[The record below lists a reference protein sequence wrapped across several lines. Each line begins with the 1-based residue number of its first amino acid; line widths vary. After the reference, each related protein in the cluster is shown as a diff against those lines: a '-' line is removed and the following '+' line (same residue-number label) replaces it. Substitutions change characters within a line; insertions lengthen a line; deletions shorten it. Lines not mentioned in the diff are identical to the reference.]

1 MKKKEPVNLY
11 SLLVAL
17 LSLVLGIFLCL
28 NGGENVKNL
37 IGYFVSGI
45 LLITGFVK
53 LIITITRNKR
63 FGGVP
68 FGEYVYGIVF
78 LIFGL
83 LIALNPGIVVLTI
96 SICIGALLL
105 FLGIQ
110 RLIMGITVN
119 KIDKNGSIFYI
130 LESVLIILLGIIII
144 TGKAFSFL
152 GILLIVYSLME
163 IVSYVYYTTQN
174 KEYSKVLNKEIT
186 KEMKDSE
193 AKDAIIEEEEKEI

>member
-11 SLLVAL
+11 SLLIAL
-17 LSLVLGIFLCL
+17 LSLILGIFLCL

-45 LLITGFVK
+45 LLITGFIK
-53 LIITITRNKR
+53 LIVTITRSKKY
-63 FGGVP
+63 GGAP

-96 SICIGALLL
+96 SVCIGALLL

-119 KIDKNGSIFYI
+119 KIDKNGSLFYI

-144 TGKAFSFL
+144 TGRAFSFL

-174 KEYSKVLNKEIT
+174 KEYSKVLNKEVT

-193 AKDAIIEEEEKEI
+193 AKEAVIEEE

>member
-11 SLLVAL
+11 SLLIAL

-45 LLITGFVK
+45 LLITGFIK
-53 LIITITRNKR
+53 LIVTITRSKKY
-63 FGGVP
+63 GGAP

-96 SICIGALLL
+96 SVCIGTLLL

-119 KIDKNGSIFYI
+119 KIDKNGSLFYI

-174 KEYSKVLNKEIT
+174 KEYSKVLNKEVT

-193 AKDAIIEEEEKEI
+193 AKEAVIEEE

>member
-11 SLLVAL
+11 SLLIAL

-45 LLITGFVK
+45 LLITGFIK
-53 LIITITRNKR
+53 LIVTITRSKKY
-63 FGGVP
+63 GGAP

-96 SICIGALLL
+96 SVCIGALLL

-119 KIDKNGSIFYI
+119 KIDKNGSLFYI
-130 LESVLIILLGIIII
+130 LESVLIILLGVIII

-174 KEYSKVLNKEIT
+174 KEYSKVLNKEVT

-193 AKDAIIEEEEKEI
+193 AKEAVIEEE

>member
-1 MKKKEPVNLY
+1 MNKKEPVNLY
-11 SLLVAL
+11 SLLIAL

-45 LLITGFVK
+45 LLITGFIK
-53 LIITITRNKR
+53 LIVTITRSKKY
-63 FGGVP
+63 GGAP

-96 SICIGALLL
+96 SVCIGALLL

-119 KIDKNGSIFYI
+119 KIDKNGSLFYI

-174 KEYSKVLNKEIT
+174 KEYSKVLNKEVT

-193 AKDAIIEEEEKEI
+193 AKEAVIEEE

>member
-11 SLLVAL
+11 SLLIAL

-45 LLITGFVK
+45 LLITGFIK
-53 LIITITRNKR
+53 LIVTITRSKKY
-63 FGGVP
+63 GGAP

-96 SICIGALLL
+96 SVCIGALLL
-105 FLGIQ
+105 FL
-110 RLIMGITVN
+110 GITVN
-119 KIDKNGSIFYI
+119 KIDKNGSLFYI

-174 KEYSKVLNKEIT
+174 KEYSKVLNKEVT

-193 AKDAIIEEEEKEI
+193 AKEAVIEEE

>member
-11 SLLVAL
+11 SLLIAL
-17 LSLVLGIFLCL
+17 LSLILGIFLCL

-45 LLITGFVK
+45 LLITGFIK
-53 LIITITRNKR
+53 LIVTITRSKKY
-63 FGGVP
+63 GGAP

-96 SICIGALLL
+96 SVCIGALLL

-119 KIDKNGSIFYI
+119 KIDKNGSLFYI

-174 KEYSKVLNKEIT
+174 KEYSKVLNKEVT

-193 AKDAIIEEEEKEI
+193 AKEAVIEEE

>member
-11 SLLVAL
+11 SLLIAL
-17 LSLVLGIFLCL
+17 VSLVLGIFLCL

-45 LLITGFVK
+45 LLITGFIK
-53 LIITITRNKR
+53 LIVTITRSKKY
-63 FGGVP
+63 GGAP

-96 SICIGALLL
+96 SVCIGALLL

-119 KIDKNGSIFYI
+119 KIDKNGSLFYI
-130 LESVLIILLGIIII
+130 LESVLIILLGVIII

-174 KEYSKVLNKEIT
+174 KEYSKVLNKEVT

-193 AKDAIIEEEEKEI
+193 AKEAVIEEE

>member
-11 SLLVAL
+11 SLLIAL

-45 LLITGFVK
+45 LLITGFIK
-53 LIITITRNKR
+53 LIVTITRSKKY
-63 FGGVP
+63 GGAP

-96 SICIGALLL
+96 SVCIGALLL

-119 KIDKNGSIFYI
+119 KIDKNGSLFYI

-174 KEYSKVLNKEIT
+174 KEYSKVLNKEVT

-193 AKDAIIEEEEKEI
+193 AKEAVIEEE

>member
-11 SLLVAL
+11 SLLIAL

-45 LLITGFVK
+45 LLITGFIK
-53 LIITITRNKR
+53 LIVIITRSKKY
-63 FGGVP
+63 GGAP

-96 SICIGALLL
+96 SVCIGALLL

-119 KIDKNGSIFYI
+119 KIDKNGSLFYI
-130 LESVLIILLGIIII
+130 LESVLIILLGVIII

-174 KEYSKVLNKEIT
+174 KEYSKVLNKEVT

-193 AKDAIIEEEEKEI
+193 AKEAVIEEE

>member
-68 FGEYVYGIVF
+68 FGEYVYGIIF

-174 KEYSKVLNKEIT
+174 KEYSKVLNKEVT

>member
-174 KEYSKVLNKEIT
+174 KEYSKVLNKEVT